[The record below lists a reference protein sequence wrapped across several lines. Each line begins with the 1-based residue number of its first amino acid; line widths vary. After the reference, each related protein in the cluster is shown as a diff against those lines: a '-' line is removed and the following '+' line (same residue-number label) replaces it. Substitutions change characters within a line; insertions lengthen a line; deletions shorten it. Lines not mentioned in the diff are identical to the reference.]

1 MHDGDES
8 GSVLRFGR
16 AGDVPVRPVVRSAR
30 LASIPLGFA
39 GRRVAATGKRMIG
52 RPRVEVNAELHAR
65 TARHMFEVLGELRAC
80 AAKLGQ
86 FMSIYELVLPDQVA
100 APYRVAL
107 SQLQESTPAML
118 PKAVHAV
125 LAEQLGEGWRGL
137 FRDFDDRHAAA
148 ASLGQVH
155 RAVWNDG
162 RTVAVKLMYPGAREA
177 VAGDLR
183 HLKRV
188 SWLASPFLSGADI
201 RGIVDE
207 LCLRI
212 TDELNYELEAANQR
226 RFAAAYAGS
235 ADFLVPAVVHQ
246 SGDVLITEWVDGKP
260 LSQVIAN
267 GHQRERDRVGELFLR
282 FNLTGPARCGLFY
295 GDPHPGNYR
304 VTADGRLAV
313 FDFGACAEPPLGFT
327 EMAADLLAGIVGG
340 NPETMAANARRYGF
354 VAPGVDLD
362 AAALADELGLFREAL
377 VRPTFRFT
385 TKWLRSVVLHVS
397 QLHLS
402 NVNRQLTLPARLTPI
417 GRTFVAGAGV
427 LCQIGGEVRVRDAV
441 LTLVPEFAG
450 EANTAPITSIRSS
463 GID

>member
-1 MHDGDES
+1 M
-8 GSVLRFGR
+8 
-16 AGDVPVRPVVRSAR
+16 
-30 LASIPLGFA
+30 
-39 GRRVAATGKRMIG
+39 
-52 RPRVEVNAELHAR
+52 
-65 TARHMFEVLGELRAC
+65 
-80 AAKLGQ
+80 
-86 FMSIYELVLPDQVA
+86 
-100 APYRVAL
+100 
-107 SQLQESTPAML
+107 
-118 PKAVHAV
+118 
-125 LAEQLGEGWRGL
+125 
-137 FRDFDDRHAAA
+137 
-148 ASLGQVH
+148 
-155 RAVWNDG
+155 
-162 RTVAVKLMYPGAREA
+162 
-177 VAGDLR
+177 
-183 HLKRV
+183 
-188 SWLASPFLSGADI
+188 
-201 RGIVDE
+201 
-207 LCLRI
+207 CLRI